1 MRRFVTEGIAKLVG
15 ALLLVYSAPLE
26 SRASEKTLPQAAGAE
41 QTMKRDERRSGSAD
55 GRVEKVPGGWRLK
68 GDPRVY
74 PFNPLAPADK
84 EAPFPEALKKPGP
97 KQQKQ

>member
-1 MRRFVTEGIAKLVG
+1 
-15 ALLLVYSAPLE
+15 
-26 SRASEKTLPQAAGAE
+26 
-41 QTMKRDERRSGSAD
+41 MKRDERRSGSAD